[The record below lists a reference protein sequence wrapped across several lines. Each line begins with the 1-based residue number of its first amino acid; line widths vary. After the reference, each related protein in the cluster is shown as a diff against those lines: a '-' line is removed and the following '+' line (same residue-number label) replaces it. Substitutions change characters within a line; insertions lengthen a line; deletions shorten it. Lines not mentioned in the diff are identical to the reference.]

1 MKNQEIYK
9 LSNNFH
15 NAFDGD
21 DKYRPAKVMYI
32 IYKNIKKLDN
42 VVDDL
47 EQFRLKVI
55 NNYADVHSD
64 DTYSIEPEK
73 RVQANK
79 ELEDLL
85 EMDQQIDIT
94 QLSLQDIK
102 DLEFTPQQMEALM
115 FMIEE

>member
-1 MKNQEIYK
+1 MKNKEVYN

-15 NAFDGD
+15 NAFDKD

-32 IYKNIKKLDN
+32 IYKNIKKLDEIVN
-42 VVDDL
+42 DL
-47 EQFRLKVI
+47 EQFRLNVI
-55 NNYADVHSD
+55 NNYADIHSD

-73 RVQANK
+73 CTLANK

-85 EMDQQIDIT
+85 EMDQQIDIIK
-94 QLSLQDIK
+94 LSLQDIE